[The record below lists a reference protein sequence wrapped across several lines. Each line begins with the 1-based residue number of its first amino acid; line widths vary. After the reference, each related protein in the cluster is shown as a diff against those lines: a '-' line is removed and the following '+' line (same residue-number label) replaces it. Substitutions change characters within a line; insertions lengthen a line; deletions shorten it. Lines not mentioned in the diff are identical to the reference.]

1 MNVKIEDS
9 WREHLSEEFAKPYF
23 TELTNFVRQEYQTAT
38 CYPPG
43 RLIFNA
49 FNLCPFDKVKV
60 VIIGQ
65 DPYHGA
71 GTRTQFFG
79 MRRSDLPSF
88 PSEYLQG
95 DTARPWHPNSSDR
108 QSHEMG

>member
-43 RLIFNA
+43 
-49 FNLCPFDKVKV
+49 
-60 VIIGQ
+60 
-65 DPYHGA
+65 
-71 GTRTQFFG
+71 
-79 MRRSDLPSF
+79 
-88 PSEYLQG
+88 
-95 DTARPWHPNSSDR
+95 
-108 QSHEMG
+108 